1 MAQLAKESSK
11 MVAEKIFGTWVEF
24 SSSRKLEQLSK
35 ELTDIIAGYEWLEVG
50 QQITCNR
57 ANGK

>member
-1 MAQLAKESSK
+1 MAKESSK